1 MREFNHNDY
10 MDSAL
15 APIEAQRDDALEE
28 LAKVQAENAALLA
41 ALEAIWRRAD
51 PERGAWEPN
60 RENTAWIAR
69 VAREAIIKAK
79 GGE

>member
-1 MREFNHNDY
+1 MKGYNHNDY

-41 ALEAIWRRAD
+41 ALEVLVSRGKRHDGRRWMDKHYEAALAAIA
-51 PERGAWEPN
+51 
-60 RENTAWIAR
+60 
-69 VAREAIIKAK
+69 KAK